1 LDKARFDG
9 GCLFATVLMVED
21 FQPFRQL
28 LSSILQRSP
37 RTRLICEV
45 ADGLQAVEKADELDP
60 DLILLD
66 IGLPKLNGI
75 EAARRISQVSPQSKI
90 IFVSSEFSAEIMRNA
105 LATGARGYV
114 VKVDAGRELLTAV
127 EAVLRGEEFLSSTA
141 ACVLCEYGNS

>member
-1 LDKARFDG
+1 
-9 GCLFATVLMVED
+9 MVED

-28 LSSILQRSP
+28 LSSILQRNP

-75 EAARRISQVSPQSKI
+75 EAARRISQVSPESKI

-141 ACVLCEYGNS
+141 AWVLCEYGNS